1 MTTLVHST
9 CLQYFCD
16 QLCRFGVVHV
26 MFAVLS
32 ALSVMFSLFL
42 GVHVSEHLG

>member
-1 MTTLVHST
+1 VTTLVPSRD
-9 CLQYFCD
+9 YSIYD
-16 QLCRFGVVHV
+16 RLCRFGVVHV

-42 GVHVSEHLG
+42 GVHVSENLG

>member
-1 MTTLVHST
+1 MTTLVHS
-9 CLQYFCD
+9 CAYSICD
-16 QLCRFGVVHV
+16 RLCGFGVVHV

-42 GVHVSEHLG
+42 GVHVSENLG